1 MTVMEDVGG
10 HGPIRAPDLEEREE
24 ERELLEFVESSFCM
38 EAVMQFFAEKNTK
51 SEEILEKAGRLLDG
65 LIFGMTVLP
74 CIVRGEVVCIGG
86 AFYRGVQGL
95 T

>member
-1 MTVMEDVGG
+1 MISEGVEGYGSV
-10 HGPIRAPDLEEREE
+10 RAPDDLEELEE
-24 ERELLEFVESSFCM
+24 ERELLEFIESPFCI